1 MTALVTLAFAA
12 MVFSFACL
20 RQRGLVFCVPAAAR
34 GSDRMSIRVIADE
47 NR

>member
-20 RQRGLVFCVPAAAR
+20 RQRGNGEGNWGDLMIP
-34 GSDRMSIRVIADE
+34 VIVTH
-47 NR
+47 NP